1 MKKPIFL
8 FTTLLTLILLLAACS
23 DPEPTPFPTTDA
35 PTIAAEPTALPAT
48 KAPLETVP
56 TAVPPTPLPP
66 TNTPEPTLVPVPTSP
81 FDSMSHMPDPSL
93 INKTWEW
100 FRRDPNGN
108 QMTELVVPNPENYT
122 IVFNDNGSLQA
133 QLDCNTSNGRYATE
147 NNSRIFMELGASTLS
162 FCNEG
167 SLDAQMTLMFG
178 PTQTYN
184 IEIINDE
191 LALVWTA
198 GGPIDYF
205 RNADSA
211 TIPPEMLGKAWQW
224 QSLQSPIMNVTVETP
239 ENYLI
244 QFNEDGTI
252 DLQADCNLLQA
263 AYTAPTNRLKIDLS
277 PANAAALL
285 AECPDG
291 TLYELYLLALD
302 TTTSYTLLNNGLVL
316 FVGENG
322 NVMRFIEAG
331 TEVAEISEASDEA
344 VATQPSRPVPD
355 TDEPIG
361 LVTAPDGINMR
372 TGPGTSFPRLS
383 IVPNGTVLSLLGIS
397 EDEEWWLIENPD
409 LPGEEAWVT
418 TNFIQAS
425 NIKDVPV
432 IEEPPALT
440 DYPWQWLSLTTPSET
455 TTVGDPNLYT
465 IQFLADGTAV
475 IKLDCNNAN
484 ASYTTD
490 KNAININLGATTL
503 VACPGESLDAQYF
516 GTLTRVTTYFFEAD
530 NLFLEL
536 PANGGTMN
544 FAPIKSP

>member
-1 MKKPIFL
+1 MRKPIYL
-8 FTTLLTLILLLAACS
+8 FTALLAFILLLAACS

-35 PTIAAEPTALPAT
+35 PATPAEPTALPAT

-56 TAVPPTPLPP
+56 TAVPPT
-66 TNTPEPTLVPVPTSP
+66 NTPQPTLIPVPTSP
-81 FDSMSHMPDPSL
+81 FDSMSHTPDPSL
-93 INKTWEW
+93 TNKTWEW
-100 FRRDPNGN
+100 FRRDPNGS
-108 QMTELVVPNPENYT
+108 QTAEIVVPNPENYT
-122 IVFNDNGSLQA
+122 LVFNDDGSLQA

-167 SLDAQMTLMFG
+167 SLDAQMTMMFG
-178 PTQTYN
+178 PAQTYH
-184 IEIINDE
+184 IDIINDE
-191 LALVWTA
+191 LALSWTA

-211 TIPPEMLGKAWQW
+211 TMPPEMLGKAWQW
-224 QSLQSPIMNVTVETP
+224 QSLESPIMNVAVETP
-239 ENYLI
+239 EKYLI

-252 DLQADCNLLQA
+252 ELQADCNVLQA
-263 AYTAPTNRLKIDLS
+263 AYTAPANRLKIDLS
-277 PANAAALL
+277 PASASSLL

-302 TTTSYTLLNNGLVL
+302 TTTSYTLLNTDLVL

-331 TEVAEISEASDEA
+331 TEVAEISEVSDEP
-344 VATQPSRPVPD
+344 VVTPPSQSLPD
-355 TDEPIG
+355 TGEATG
-361 LVTAPDGINMR
+361 LVTTPDGINMR
-372 TGPGTSFPRLS
+372 TGPGTSFPSLT

-397 EDEEWWLIENPD
+397 EDGEWWLIENPD

-418 TNFIQAS
+418 TNFIQTS

-440 DYPWQWLSLTTPSET
+440 DYAWQWLSLTTPSET
-455 TTVGDPNLYT
+455 TTVGNPSLYT
-465 IQFLADGTAV
+465 LQFLADGTAV
-475 IKLDCNNAN
+475 IKIDCNNAN
-484 ASYTTD
+484 GRYTTD

-503 VACPGESLDAQYF
+503 VACPGDSLDALYF
-516 GTLTRVTTYFFEAD
+516 STLTGVTTYSFEGD
-530 NLFLEL
+530 DLYLEL
-536 PANGGTMN
+536 PAGGGKMK
-544 FAPIKSP
+544 FAPIIN

>member
-1 MKKPIFL
+1 MRKTVFIF
-8 FTTLLTLILLLAACS
+8 TALLALILLLAACS

-35 PTIAAEPTALPAT
+35 PATPAEPTALPAT

-66 TNTPEPTLVPVPTSP
+66 TNTPQPTLIPVPTSP

-93 INKTWEW
+93 TTKTWEW

-108 QMTELVVPNPENYT
+108 QIAEIVVANPENYT
-122 IVFNDNGSLQA
+122 LVFNDDGSLQA
-133 QLDCNTSNGRYATE
+133 RLDCNTGNGRYATE
-147 NNSRIFMELGASTLS
+147 NNSRIYMELGTSTLS

-167 SLDAQMTLMFG
+167 SLDAQMTMMFG
-178 PTQTYN
+178 PAQTYN

-191 LALVWTA
+191 LALAWA
-198 GGPIDYF
+198 DGGPIDYF

-211 TIPPEMLGKAWQW
+211 TIPPEMLSKAWQW
-224 QSLQSPIMNVTVETP
+224 QSLESPIMNVTIEAP
-239 ENYLI
+239 EKYLI

-285 AECPDG
+285 AECSDG
-291 TLYELYLLALD
+291 ALDKLYLLALD
-302 TTTSYTLLNNGLVL
+302 TTTSFTLLNNDLVL

-331 TEVAEISEASDEA
+331 TEVAEISEVSDEP
-344 VATQPSRPVPD
+344 VVTQPSQPIPD
-355 TDEPIG
+355 TDEAIG

-372 TGPGTSFPRLS
+372 TGPGTSFPRLT

-397 EDEEWWLIENPD
+397 EDGEWWLIENPD

-418 TNFIQAS
+418 INFIQAS
-425 NIKDVPV
+425 NIKDVPI

-455 TTVGDPNLYT
+455 KTVSNPSAYT
-465 IQFLADGTAV
+465 LQFLADGTAV

-484 ASYTTD
+484 GRYSTD
-490 KNAININLGATTL
+490 NNAININLGATTL
-503 VACPGESLDAQYF
+503 VACPGDSLDALYF
-516 GTLTRVTTYFFEAD
+516 STLTGVTTYFFEAD
-530 NLFLEL
+530 HLYLEL
-536 PANGGTMN
+536 PAGGGTMK
-544 FAPIKSP
+544 FAPIIN